1 MGKRFGGFMRKKVY
15 NGVKGERIT
24 MVDKQ
29 NKNKPVVCSPGYG
42 SMTFWKNK
50 DFWQSILLYIGG
62 GLLLVLMLMGFAKT
76 TS

>member
-1 MGKRFGGFMRKKVY
+1 MGKGFGGFMRKKVY

-29 NKNKPVVCSPGYG
+29 NKSKPVVCSPGYG

-50 DFWQSILLYIGG
+50 DFWQS
-62 GLLLVLMLMGFAKT
+62 MLMYACGGVMLLFFLTHCAKT
-76 TS
+76 IS